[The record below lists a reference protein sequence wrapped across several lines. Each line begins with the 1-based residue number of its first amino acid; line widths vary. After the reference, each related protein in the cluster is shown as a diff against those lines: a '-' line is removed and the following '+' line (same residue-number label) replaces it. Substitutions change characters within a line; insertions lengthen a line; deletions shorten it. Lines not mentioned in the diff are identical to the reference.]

1 MTGVSTMR
9 TIIVIVILI
18 AAAAGGAYYWQ
29 SRNPANAPPG
39 ADFTTVQVARG
50 SIVQAVPANGRVVSN
65 LDVDIKCKASGEV
78 QELPFDIS
86 NIVKKGQLLVKLD
99 PIDEDRNV
107 ALAQVALNQS
117 KAKLEQAHQ
126 NYAIAQSNL
135 LTTTDRLQANLA
147 SAKAKAA
154 DARAKAGR
162 RKELLAKNL
171 GTQEDYDSADA
182 LAIQAESDVKTTLIL
197 IEELKAQEKSV
208 EVKRQDVELAKAEVE
223 ADDIALL
230 NAKRRRAD
238 TEVHAPI
245 DGTVSARTIQIGQI
259 ISSGITN
266 VGGGTTILTLS
277 DLSQIFVLAAVDE
290 SDIGRVALGQNV
302 NITADAHPGA
312 KFAGKVVRIAT
323 KGVNL
328 SNVVTFEVKIEIVS
342 KNRNLLKPEMTTN
355 VQVVAAEKNDVLVI
369 PTQAVS
375 RKGDKLVA
383 QLSTANGIAQ
393 DRLVEVGMSDG
404 NRIEIASGLREGD
417 TIMYRKGDADS
428 RWRADQPRPI
438 GSPMMMGM
446 PRGGGGG
453 SGGGRGR

>member
-1 MTGVSTMR
+1 MR

-18 AAAAGGAYYWQ
+18 AAAGGGAYYWQ

>member
-1 MTGVSTMR
+1 MR

-18 AAAAGGAYYWQ
+18 AAAGGGAYYWQ
-29 SRNPANAPPG
+29 SRKPATAAAG
-39 ADFTTVQVARG
+39 AELTSVQVARG
-50 SIVQAVPANGRVVSN
+50 SIVQAVAATGHVVSN

-86 NIVKKGQLLVKLD
+86 DVVKKGQLLVKLD

-117 KAKLEQAHQ
+117 KAKLEQARQ

-154 DARAKAGR
+154 DARGKAGR
-162 RKELLAKNL
+162 RKDLLAKNL

-182 LAIQAESDVKTTLIL
+182 LAVQAESDVKTTLIQ
-197 IEELKAQEKSV
+197 IEEIKAQEKSV

-383 QLSTANGIAQ
+383 QLSTANGIAE
-393 DRLVEVGMSDG
+393 DRFIEVGMSDG

-438 GSPMMMGM
+438 AGPMMMGM
-446 PRGGGGG
+446 PRGGGAAGG
-453 SGGGRGR
+453 ARGR

>member
-1 MTGVSTMR
+1 MR

-453 SGGGRGR
+453 PGGGRGR